1 MILTKLSLNEIDY
14 ILNAQ
19 VSFGETFDGK
29 LNGMLLAGVYN
40 DGKNYKYTDKNGNT
54 YTKNGNTVSIS
65 SKITGESISQTLT
78 EGKCARFKYSTIG
91 VDEYLGISIND
102 MPSTSDFDRAKVRAA
117 SIYNNADA
125 VSKFISENY
134 KDALSFSCLG
144 VSSNNYF
151 GVWVAKNEYPEW
163 ANSTMSINWVYSGPA
178 HGLLKVD
185 LTGVYSSG
193 PMQPSDPYEP
203 GGSSETGGGT
213 GTFDRT
219 GDDIGVPSLPTLSAV
234 STGFVTLY
242 NPTLGQLND
251 LASYM
256 WSDLFDINTF
266 KKIFADPMDV
276 ILGLSIVP
284 VSVPDGGSVDVKV
297 GNISTGVTMNKAASQ
312 FVHVSC
318 GSLEIKEYWGAY
330 LDFAPY
336 TKAEIYLP
344 YCGSHPIDI
353 DEIMGK
359 TISVD
364 YNIDIFSG
372 ACCAMIKCGNSVL
385 YHFLGQCSQSIPI
398 SGNDWSQFISNAI
411 RAAASIGTMV
421 ATAGASAPATAAGS
435 LARTT
440 SQISSG
446 ASTAESIVSMKPSI
460 EKSGAMCGCGGMLGV
475 QTPYITFNFPR
486 QCLPTGQNT
495 IIGYPTYITYTLGD
509 LSGYTIVDDLRLTID
524 TATNQEKDEIEELL
538 KGGVIL

>member
-1 MILTKLSLNEIDY
+1 MKVSYLKLDSVNILLSATVEYGEEYTGPLN
-14 ILNAQ
+14 
-19 VSFGETFDGK
+19 V
-29 LNGMLLAGVYN
+29 LAVLGYFN
-40 DGKNYKYTDKNGNT
+40 DGINYSYTDKNGNKYIKSGNT
-54 YTKNGNTVSIS
+54 ATLINTAGRQVSATASEGRPFLRIGRVGGDYTVCSSRSNTRESGEIRTVAMFGDASAYSSWISSNYAAGKAVSAILVTKNLKCVWTGKHKFS
-65 SKITGESISQTLT
+65 SWMNSKVTTGD
-78 EGKCARFKYSTIG
+78 CF
-91 VDEYLGISIND
+91 
-102 MPSTSDFDRAKVRAA
+102 SD
-117 SIYNNADA
+117 S
-125 VSKFISENY
+125 
-134 KDALSFSCLG
+134 
-144 VSSNNYF
+144 SSNLIPLNVD
-151 GVWVAKNEYPEW
+151 GVLVEGGTLDP
-163 ANSTMSINWVYSGPA
+163 
-178 HGLLKVD
+178 D
-185 LTGVYSSG
+185 
-193 PMQPSDPYEP
+193 DPYSP

-297 GNISTGVTMNKAASQ
+297 GNISTGVIMNKAASQ

-486 QCLPTGQNT
+486 QCLPKGQNT

-509 LSGYTIVDDLRLTID
+509 LSGYTIVDDLHLTID

>member
-1 MILTKLSLNEIDY
+1 MN
-14 ILNAQ
+14 
-19 VSFGETFDGK
+19 
-29 LNGMLLAGVYN
+29 
-40 DGKNYKYTDKNGNT
+40 TD
-54 YTKNGNTVSIS
+54 
-65 SKITGESISQTLT
+65 
-78 EGKCARFKYSTIG
+78 
-91 VDEYLGISIND
+91 
-102 MPSTSDFDRAKVRAA
+102 
-117 SIYNNADA
+117 
-125 VSKFISENY
+125 
-134 KDALSFSCLG
+134 
-144 VSSNNYF
+144 
-151 GVWVAKNEYPEW
+151 
-163 ANSTMSINWVYSGPA
+163 WVYSGSSA
-178 HGLLKVD
+178 GAIQID
-185 LTGVYSSG
+185 LTGVYNSG
-193 PMQPSDPYEP
+193 PAQPSDPYAP
-203 GGSSETGGGT
+203 GGGSGEGGGT

-219 GDDIGVPSLPTLSAV
+219 GDDIDVPSVPTLSAV
-234 STGFVTLY
+234 STGFITLY
-242 NPTLGQLND
+242 NPTLGQLNN

-284 VSVPDGGSVDVKV
+284 VSVPDGGTVDVKV
-297 GNISTGVTMNKAASQ
+297 GNISTGVSMNKAASQ

-364 YNIDIFSG
+364 YNIDILSG
-372 ACCAMIKCGNSVL
+372 SCCAMIKCGNSVL
-385 YHFLGQCSQSIPI
+385 YHFLGQCSQPIPV
-398 SGNDWSQFISNAI
+398 SGNDWSQFISNAV
-411 RAAASIGTMV
+411 RAAASIGSMI

-440 SQISSG
+440 GQLATG
-446 ASTAESIVSMKPSI
+446 ASAAESIISMKPSI
-460 EKSGAMCGCGGMLGV
+460 EKSGAMCGGGGMLGV

-486 QCLPTGQNT
+486 QCLPKGQNT
-495 IIGYPTYITYTLGD
+495 LIGYPSYITSTLGE
-509 LSGYTIVDDLRLTID
+509 LSGYTIVDDLHLMID